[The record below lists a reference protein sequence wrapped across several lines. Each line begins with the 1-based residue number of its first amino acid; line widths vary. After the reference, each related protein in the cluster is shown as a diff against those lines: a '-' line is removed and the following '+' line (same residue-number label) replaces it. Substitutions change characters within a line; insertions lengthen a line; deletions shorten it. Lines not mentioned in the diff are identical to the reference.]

1 VEVGELITY
10 TFTVTNTGNI
20 DVTGVTVDDTTLGVV
35 GLPISPSVLTSGSTG
50 TVTFDYAL
58 TQSDIDAGAVYNTA
72 IANGTTSAGPVSDDS
87 EDPTPIDTDDPAY
100 DATCPDCTVTPLTN
114 PQMELYKIASVNSG
128 TDGIVNE
135 GDVITYTFT
144 VENTGNVTI
153 EGITVSDIMLGV
165 SNLAIVS
172 GTLDPTESGTVEV
185 QYAITASDI
194 VTGRIE
200 NTATANGLDPYG
212 DAVTDISDDPTDG
225 DTTDANGDGEA
236 DGPTVTLLGSQMI
249 NLTKDGVYTDNDSDG
264 VVEVGELITYTF
276 TVTNTGNIDVTGVT
290 VDDTTLGVVGLP
302 ISPSVL
308 TSGSTGTVTF
318 DYALTQ
324 SDIDAGAVYNT
335 AIANGSTSAGPVSDD
350 SEDPTPIDTDDP
362 AYDATCPD
370 CTVTPLTNPQMEL
383 HKTASVNPG
392 TDGIVNEG
400 DIITYTFT
408 VENTGNVTI
417 EGITVSD
424 IMLGVSN
431 LAIVSGTLDPTE
443 SGMVEVQY
451 AITASDI
458 VTGRIENTATA
469 NGLDPYGDAV
479 TDISDDPT
487 DGDTTDANG
496 DGEADGPTVTLLG
509 SQMINLTKDGV
520 YTDTDSDGVVEVGE
534 LITYTFTVTNTGNI
548 DVTGV
553 TVDDTT
559 LGVVGLPISPSV
571 LTSGSTGTVTFDY
584 ALTQSDI
591 DAGAVYNT
599 AIANGSTSAGPVSD
613 DSEDPTPIDTDDP
626 AYDATCPDCT
636 VTPLTNPQME
646 LYKTASMDIGSDGV
660 VKPGDII
667 TYTFTVKNTGNVVID
682 GITITD
688 TMLGVVNTSI
698 VSPLLIPGQV
708 GNYTFDYRITAADI
722 IAGSIVNT
730 ATVNGIDIYGNSVTD
745 VSDDPNDEDATD
757 ANGDGESDGPTVTI
771 LPMPMADIVT
781 VKDDGQTVY
790 IPGTDLIYTITVTN
804 NGPSDADNVVV
815 SDPLP
820 SGITEVVWV
829 GDNGT
834 SGTGDLVDTM
844 GTLENGA
851 TVIYTVT
858 LSVPFEFTG
867 DLTNVVSVTSDTMD
881 PDPGCP
887 DCTDTN
893 ILQGTADIG
902 VTKEASVTSAIVDD
916 VVTFTITTQN
926 FGPQTA
932 TNIVIEEILPSGYEY
947 ISHVSTSGLYDES
960 TGLWSIDALAFNGI
974 ELLEVTV
981 KVLNATD
988 YTNVATL
995 IGVDQVDLND
1005 SNDSDEVTIGVVLS
1019 SACIEIYSTFTPHN
1033 EDGIND
1039 FFTIDCIENY
1049 PDNTLKIYNRWGYLV
1064 YSANGYNNTWDGISN
1079 GPRTIN
1085 EEDKVPVGTYYYV
1098 LDLGQGDEPSIGWLY
1113 VN

>member
-1 VEVGELITY
+1 
-10 TFTVTNTGNI
+10 
-20 DVTGVTVDDTTLGVV
+20 
-35 GLPISPSVLTSGSTG
+35 
-50 TVTFDYAL
+50 
-58 TQSDIDAGAVYNTA
+58 
-72 IANGTTSAGPVSDDS
+72 
-87 EDPTPIDTDDPAY
+87 
-100 DATCPDCTVTPLTN
+100 
-114 PQMELYKIASVNSG
+114 
-128 TDGIVNE
+128 
-135 GDVITYTFT
+135 
-144 VENTGNVTI
+144 
-153 EGITVSDIMLGV
+153 
-165 SNLAIVS
+165 
-172 GTLDPTESGTVEV
+172 
-185 QYAITASDI
+185 
-194 VTGRIE
+194 
-200 NTATANGLDPYG
+200 
-212 DAVTDISDDPTDG
+212 
-225 DTTDANGDGEA
+225 
-236 DGPTVTLLGSQMI
+236 
-249 NLTKDGVYTDNDSDG
+249 
-264 VVEVGELITYTF
+264 
-276 TVTNTGNIDVTGVT
+276 
-290 VDDTTLGVVGLP
+290 
-302 ISPSVL
+302 
-308 TSGSTGTVTF
+308 
-318 DYALTQ
+318 
-324 SDIDAGAVYNT
+324 
-335 AIANGSTSAGPVSDD
+335 
-350 SEDPTPIDTDDP
+350 
-362 AYDATCPD
+362 
-370 CTVTPLTNPQMEL
+370 
-383 HKTASVNPG
+383 
-392 TDGIVNEG
+392 
-400 DIITYTFT
+400 
-408 VENTGNVTI
+408 
-417 EGITVSD
+417 
-424 IMLGVSN
+424 
-431 LAIVSGTLDPTE
+431 
-443 SGMVEVQY
+443 
-451 AITASDI
+451 
-458 VTGRIENTATA
+458 
-469 NGLDPYGDAV
+469 
-479 TDISDDPT
+479 
-487 DGDTTDANG
+487 
-496 DGEADGPTVTLLG
+496 
-509 SQMINLTKDGV
+509 
-520 YTDTDSDGVVEVGE
+520 
-534 LITYTFTVTNTGNI
+534 
-548 DVTGV
+548 
-553 TVDDTT
+553 
-559 LGVVGLPISPSV
+559 
-571 LTSGSTGTVTFDY
+571 
-584 ALTQSDI
+584 
-591 DAGAVYNT
+591 
-599 AIANGSTSAGPVSD
+599 
-613 DSEDPTPIDTDDP
+613 
-626 AYDATCPDCT
+626 
-636 VTPLTNPQME
+636 ME

-947 ISHVSTSGLYDES
+947 ISHVSTSGVYDES
-960 TGLWSIDALAFNGI
+960 TGLWLIDALAFNGI